1 MITTKKAREKI
12 LQEIDQ
18 ALEELRPHLAADGG
32 DVEVIDITDQ
42 QDVQIKWLGNCD
54 GCSMSTFTLKAGIE
68 QVIKS
73 KFPEINSVVVIN
85 G

>member
-1 MITTKKAREKI
+1 MNTKKAKDKK

-18 ALEELRPHLAADGG
+18 SLDEIRPHLAADGG
-32 DVEVIDITDQ
+32 NVELIDITDDQ
-42 QDVQIKWLGNCD
+42 NLRIKWLGNCD

-73 KFPEINSVVVIN
+73 KFPEINSVVVYN
-85 G
+85 E